1 MSTQVI
7 RYPRPGSDKVWFR
20 FSAKEHPYAD
30 WKVKGDGIILES
42 TSPSNLGPTI
52 VVRLIRREDFFS
64 AEFSEGRY
72 APFLVKDIAEAQAA
86 ATAAYQ
92 EALKLDEQ
100 AKADLV
106 CDELQDVLSND
117 VVKRK
122 LVERGL
128 RITALEAE
136 LAESKRK
143 IQELRYLQ
151 PLAQWAAKVK
161 VYLDDLTTGC
171 IVDAQIQFP
180 RAKQLQAEY
189 REVVAAMKKDGHEVK
204 L

>member
-1 MSTQVI
+1 MLMPDNPSTV
-7 RYPRPGSDKVWFR
+7 
-20 FSAKEHPYAD
+20 
-30 WKVKGDGIILES
+30 GDGHLA
-42 TSPSNLGPTI
+42 
-52 VVRLIRREDFFS
+52 RFIRREDFFS
-64 AEFSEGRY
+64 VQFPNRTF
-72 APFLVKDIAEAQAA
+72 APFFVKAVSETLAV

-92 EALKLDEQ
+92 DALKLDAQ
-100 AKADLV
+100 AKADPV

-136 LAESKRK
+136 LAEAKRK
-143 IQELRYLQ
+143 NQELRYLQ
-151 PLAQWAAKVK
+151 PLALWAAKVK

>member
-7 RYPRPGSDKVWFR
+7 RFPRPGSDKIWFR
-20 FSAKEHPYAD
+20 FAAQEISGYA
-30 WKVKGDGIILES
+30 WVAAGDGVMLMPGNPS
-42 TSPSNLGPTI
+42 TVGDGHLA
-52 VVRLIRREDFFS
+52 RFIRREDFFS
-64 AEFSEGRY
+64 VQFPNRTF
-72 APFLVKDIAEAQAA
+72 APFFVKAVSETLAA

-136 LAESKRK
+136 LAQAKRK
-143 IQELRYLQ
+143 VQELRYLQ
-151 PLAQWAAKVK
+151 PLAQWAAKVFNYMGTFRSDQNGFALYK
-161 VYLDDLTTGC
+161 EYMG
-171 IVDAQIQFP
+171 IV
-180 RAKQLQAEY
+180 ET
-189 REVVAAMKKDGHEVK
+189 MKEDGHEVK